1 MRYMIALIPLIRAAL
16 GVLAI
21 IGGGYD
27 DAPGL
32 QLIGALLILG
42 AVVIAM
48 RTARRAELYD
58 EASSVDRQEAARHSA
73 GCFLSV
79 RVNWMRNRPAVLL
92 GAAWRAE
99 LRRRHEAVL
108 EK

>member
-48 RTARRAELYD
+48 RTARRAEL
-58 EASSVDRQEAARHSA
+58 
-73 GCFLSV
+73 
-79 RVNWMRNRPAVLL
+79 
-92 GAAWRAE
+92 
-99 LRRRHEAVL
+99 
-108 EK
+108 

>member
-1 MRYMIALIPLIRAAL
+1 MRYVIAMLPLIGVAL

-73 GCFLSV
+73 GCFDLDG
-79 RVNWMRNRPAVLL
+79 PGQLD
-92 GAAWRAE
+92 AE
-99 LRRRHEAVL
+99 SSGRFARRGLAR
-108 EK
+108 

>member
-1 MRYMIALIPLIRAAL
+1 MRYVIAMLPLIGVAL

-21 IGGGYD
+21 IGGVYD

-48 RTARRAELYD
+48 RTARRAEL
-58 EASSVDRQEAARHSA
+58 
-73 GCFLSV
+73 
-79 RVNWMRNRPAVLL
+79 
-92 GAAWRAE
+92 
-99 LRRRHEAVL
+99 
-108 EK
+108 